1 MERSYTVLL
10 DRGERHRARRR
21 RGASGESLE
30 FMSQPMTEPPQ
41 PAIHRERLTAQEL
54 EELSEEPDFVAAAEI
69 MRTRLL
75 APVPEPA
82 SEVGSIK
89 ASGLRK
95 PWGIGA
101 VAADRSKFT
110 GAGATVALLDTGI
123 DNRHVAFRSV
133 DLVEKDF
140 TGTGNGDCSAHGT
153 HCAGIL
159 FGRSVD
165 GVRIGVAPGVR
176 RALIGKILG
185 SDGGDSD
192 MLIRGVSWAHDE
204 GAQIISMSVG
214 FDFAATVT
222 ERVEQGWAGNRATA
236 VALEAYRANLNL
248 LDRLLDMLRQQEPFT
263 GGSFIVAAAG
273 NDSIRGASNELIVSA
288 CPPAG
293 SERVVSVGAL
303 DPDCDGRGH
312 RVSSF
317 SNSGVAIAAPGR
329 EIVSAAPGG
338 GLATLS
344 GTSFAAMH
352 VAGVAALW
360 WQAVSQAGLPA
371 NATQVRRKLLAAAR
385 ISGFSGADYPFER
398 GAGLAIAPFDGL
410 AASVG
415 GLRGEGSP
423 DRHLRDDR
431 DAFWEESAVP
441 GARGAA
447 FNPIAINLSKIRS
460 SPSGGRRNLC

>member
-10 DRGERHRARRR
+10 DRGERYLARRR
-21 RGASGESLE
+21 HGAAFESLE
-30 FMSQPMTEPPQ
+30 FMSQPMTEPPR

-54 EELSEEPDFVAAAEI
+54 EELSQEPEFVAAAEI

-75 APVPEPA
+75 APVLEPA
-82 SEVGSIK
+82 SEGLVK

-123 DNRHVAFRSV
+123 DNTHIAFRGV

-140 TGTGNGDCSAHGT
+140 TKTGNGDCLAHGT
-153 HCAGIL
+153 HCAGII

-185 SDGGDSD
+185 PNGGDTD
-192 MLIRGVSWAHDE
+192 MLIRGLSWAHEE

-214 FDFAATVT
+214 FDFAATVAD
-222 ERVEQGWAGNRATA
+222 RMEQGWSGNRATA
-236 VALEAYRANLNL
+236 VALEAYRANLSL
-248 LDRLLDMLRQQEPFT
+248 LDRLLGLFRQQEPLT
-263 GGSFIVAAAG
+263 GGSVIVAAGG
-273 NDSIRGASNELIVSA
+273 NDSIRGAGSELIISA

-293 SERVVSVGAL
+293 SERTLSVGAL
-303 DPDCDGRGH
+303 DPDGDGRGH

-317 SNSGVAIAAPGR
+317 SNGGVAIAAPGR
-329 EIVSAAPGG
+329 AIISAASGG
-338 GLATLS
+338 GVATLS
-344 GTSFAAMH
+344 GTSLAAMH

-371 NATQVRRKLLAAAR
+371 NATLVRRKLLSAAR
-385 ISGFSGADYPFER
+385 SSGLLGADYPSER
-398 GAGLAIAPFDGL
+398 GAGLVVAPFDTF
-410 AASVG
+410 AVDV
-415 GLRGEGSP
+415 GLRSMRLAGTHPIG
-423 DRHLRDDR
+423 DR
-431 DAFWEESAVP
+431 DFSRKENAVP
-441 GARGAA
+441 AEGGTA
-447 FNPIAINLSKIRS
+447 FEPITVNLDSVRSARS
-460 SPSGGRRNLC
+460 SGRRNLC